1 MRIDGAAVKVAI
13 AVTVWGGS
21 VASPGAGEFMTMEC
35 SPAANT
41 AAIHLPQPRLKSGM
55 SVETAILERRSVR
68 KFLDEPISLADLGQL
83 LWAAQGV
90 TSSKGLRAAPSAGA
104 LYPLETYV
112 VAAKVSGLPA
122 GIYRYLPKEHG
133 LVQVRPGDHR
143 IPLSVAS
150 LNEYR
155 IREAPACLVFA
166 AEFSRTTR
174 KYGERGRQYVFMDE
188 GHAGEN
194 VYLQAVA
201 LNLGTFMIGGLNDA
215 AVAKTICLPSTQQPI
230 SVMPVGMPKRA
241 SQ

>member
-1 MRIDGAAVKVAI
+1 MRTGDAAVRVWVAVMVW
-13 AVTVWGGS
+13 AVS
-21 VASPGAGEFMTMEC
+21 VASPSAGECMENEC
-35 SPAANT
+35 GPRANS
-41 AAIHLPQPRLKSGM
+41 AAIHLPQPRLTGGT
-55 SVETAILERRSVR
+55 SVERAILERRSVR
-68 KFLDEPISLADLGQL
+68 KFLDEPITLADLGQL

-90 TSSKGLRAAPSAGA
+90 TSPKGLRAAPSAGA

-143 IPLSVAS
+143 INLSVAA

-155 IREAPACLVFA
+155 IREAPVSLAFA
-166 AEFSRTTR
+166 ADFSRTTR

-188 GHAGEN
+188 GHAAEN

-215 AVAKTICLPSTQQPI
+215 AVARTLCLPSSEQPI
-230 SVMPVGMPKRA
+230 SVMPVGRAKRSA
-241 SQ
+241 Q

>member
-1 MRIDGAAVKVAI
+1 MRIAGAAVKVAI

-21 VASPGAGEFMTMEC
+21 VASPGAGACLADEC
-35 SPAANT
+35 SPGANA
-41 AAIHLPQPRLKSGM
+41 AAIQLPQPRLTSGT
-55 SVETAILERRSVR
+55 SVERAILERRSVR
-68 KFLDEPISLADLGQL
+68 KFLDLPITLADLGQL

-90 TSSKGLRAAPSAGA
+90 TSAKGLRAAPSAGA

-112 VAAKVSGLPA
+112 AAGKVTGLPA
-122 GIYRYLPKEHG
+122 GIYRYLPKQHA

-143 IPLSVAS
+143 IALSVAS

-166 AEFSRTTR
+166 ADFARTTL

-201 LNLGTFMIGGLNDA
+201 LNLGTFMIGGLNHA
-215 AVAKTICLPSTQQPI
+215 AVAKTVCLPATQQPI
-230 SVMPVGMPKRA
+230 SVMPLGRPRQGAK
-241 SQ
+241 